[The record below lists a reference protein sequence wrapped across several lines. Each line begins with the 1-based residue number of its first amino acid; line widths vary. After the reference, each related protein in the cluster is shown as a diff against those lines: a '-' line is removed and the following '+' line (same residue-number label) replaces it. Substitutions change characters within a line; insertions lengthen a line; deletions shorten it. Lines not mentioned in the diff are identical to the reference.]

1 MFGFHHPLQEA
12 GKALAEL
19 PNELGSTSVS
29 GAIVPVGG
37 GVGGR
42 DLGDNAAFLSS
53 GNITVASAVA
63 MGGPLSPLERTATM
77 AAAARIASAATASL
91 TGHNEAMFLSAQQHH
106 ITAGNGLL

>member
-1 MFGFHHPLQEA
+1 MYPQEA
-12 GKALAEL
+12 GKALGEL
-19 PNELGSTSVS
+19 PNELGSASGS
-29 GAIVPVGG
+29 GAVVVGG
-37 GVGGR
+37 VSGR
-42 DLGDNAAFLSS
+42 DLDSTGFLSP

-63 MGGPLSPLERTATM
+63 LGAGGPLSPLERTATM